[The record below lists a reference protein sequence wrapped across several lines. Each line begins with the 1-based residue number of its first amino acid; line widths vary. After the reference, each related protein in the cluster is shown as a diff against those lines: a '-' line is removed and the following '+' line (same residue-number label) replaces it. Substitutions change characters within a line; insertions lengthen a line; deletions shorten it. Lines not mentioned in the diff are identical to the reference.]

1 MPYTLEFNR
10 DEKAL
15 LQNAIISLKYSI
27 NDIQIED
34 RLDDLLYRVQTLQPK
49 YRYYEAR

>member
-1 MPYTLEFNR
+1 MPYTLEINR

-27 NDIQIED
+27 NDVHIED
-34 RLDDLLYRVQTLQPK
+34 RLDDLLYRVQNLRPK
-49 YRYYEAR
+49 YRSYEER